1 MRTAQA
7 AASQYPMGY
16 PYPAGGMDNGQ
27 GLAQGQPMGGG
38 EMQHFNMQQ
47 NPAGA
52 VAGAQRQMINV
63 AQLNPMLAG
72 DANGSTNQPGDIP
85 PLPPSSLIAL
95 LTIYSLL
102 PLVSYTHHLHFPN
115 NDNDIYPA
123 TVSLMMI
130 RSGGGSSMDPNNP
143 LARGQLTARLGGVPL
158 QQQAMQPPVG
168 MMSGMMPPNQQQPNN
183 MMGGGMPMQQ
193 MAPGGQYPGT
203 KE

>member
-1 MRTAQA
+1 MQQQSSQMMQHQHQHQQNQLQQQQQQHSNQTGSHMRTAQA

-27 GLAQGQPMGGG
+27 GLAQGQPMVGG

-72 DANGSTNQPGDIP
+72 EANGSTNQPDDIP

-102 PLVSYTHHLHFPN
+102 PLVLSSVSYTHHLHPSPSF
-115 NDNDIYPA
+115 
-123 TVSLMMI
+123 S
-130 RSGGGSSMDPNNP
+130 
-143 LARGQLTARLGGVPL
+143 
-158 QQQAMQPPVG
+158 
-168 MMSGMMPPNQQQPNN
+168 
-183 MMGGGMPMQQ
+183 
-193 MAPGGQYPGT
+193 
-203 KE
+203 